1 MRILFVTPFA
11 TNAATL
17 EAKQRLQ
24 NFCTLTK
31 SVFRD
36 NCKKGDENCLNFFHQ
51 NTEASELE
59 RKLKEKRFDAV
70 VFIKGCNVDRI
81 MLAVKK
87 IEVFKRP
94 GKDPLFINL
103 NKNLKIESKIRIL
116 QASNIEEAQMQ
127 IEENCVVG
135 VVV

>member
-1 MRILFVTPFA
+1 MRILFITPFA

-24 NFCTLTK
+24 NFCTLIK

-70 VFIKGCNVDRI
+70 VFTKDCNLDRVI
-81 MLAVKK
+81 LAVKK

-94 GKDPLFINL
+94 GRDPLFINL
-103 NKNLKIESKIRIL
+103 NPNLKIESRVRIL
-116 QASNIEEAQMQ
+116 QASDIEEAQMK
-127 IEENCVVG
+127 IEENCA